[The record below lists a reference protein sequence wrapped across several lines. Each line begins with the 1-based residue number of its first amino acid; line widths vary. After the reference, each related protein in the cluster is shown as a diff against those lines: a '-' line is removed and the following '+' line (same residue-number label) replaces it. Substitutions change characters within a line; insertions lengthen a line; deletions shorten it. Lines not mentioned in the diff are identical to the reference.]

1 MFDQLKKND
10 GCLLIIV
17 VYVGIQ
23 KNQLIAHSS
32 IVEMQ
37 GVWVWILL
45 SFVKDLLKGWHKSFT
60 NKIERKSRKQLIF
73 CCFEQFDKNETK
85 DSNKCSKTSPM

>member
-1 MFDQLKKND
+1 MLMFDQLKKND

-45 SFVKDLLKGWHKSFT
+45 SFVKDLLKG
-60 NKIERKSRKQLIF
+60 
-73 CCFEQFDKNETK
+73 
-85 DSNKCSKTSPM
+85 